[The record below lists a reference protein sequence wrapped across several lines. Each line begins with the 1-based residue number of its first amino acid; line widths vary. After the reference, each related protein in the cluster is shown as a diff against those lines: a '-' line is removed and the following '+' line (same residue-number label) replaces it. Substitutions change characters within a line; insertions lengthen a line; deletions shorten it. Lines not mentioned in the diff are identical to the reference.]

1 MHKPDVSEAKHAKQN
16 LRNKTKRKSAKV
28 YRSQGKSTAQTRS
41 LRGKERI
48 INLLN
53 KAKHKRAKILQEQRE
68 EHYKTEKPGVWRRKT
83 RNFKNTIKQ
92 K

>member
-28 YRSQGKSTAQTRS
+28 YRNQGKGTAQTRS

-48 INLLN
+48 I
-53 KAKHKRAKILQEQRE
+53 KFTEQS
-68 EHYKTEKPGVWRRKT
+68 KTQT
-83 RNFKNTIKQ
+83 
-92 K
+92 